1 MSSSQYSKLSEL
13 WFSARPIILIG
24 MLIAFSLY
32 TNEAIIQYRMNEYNR
47 AMETLS
53 QTYNSSHAL
62 NMLARFELIKQRQ
75 NQPEEDET
83 ALELTMQSLAS
94 GKLLVTEA
102 KPEGIKSK
110 VIGAAINTVGFI
122 LGKKKAVTAVPNA
135 VQHDLEAAY
144 FFERSR
150 KYDKAIDIYSK
161 G

>member
-1 MSSSQYSKLSEL
+1 MSSQFSKLSEF
-13 WFSARPIILIG
+13 WFSTRPIILILA
-24 MLIAFSLY
+24 LIAFSLY

-83 ALELTMQSLAS
+83 AMELKMQSLAS

-102 KPEGIKSK
+102 KQEGLKSR
-110 VIGAAINTVGFI
+110 VIGAAIGGVRARKEEG
-122 LGKKKAVTAVPNA
+122 
-135 VQHDLEAAY
+135 
-144 FFERSR
+144 RSFR
-150 KYDKAIDIYSK
+150 PQRRPA
-161 G
+161 